1 MKSYLLAV
9 SGAIILSAVIS
20 ILVSDGKM
28 GTFIKGMARLFVFS
42 VLLVPLLS
50 MFGEKKIVLTAS
62 EITSDEG
69 YLVYCAEKLSKQ
81 DEEEIATY
89 LVEEFSLTVQIR
101 VERGTESGFP
111 RKKIM
116 IKLFENGIYGQEEHI
131 DILSRIQAQIQE
143 EYGCL
148 TEVVWQE
155 RE

>member
-1 MKSYLLAV
+1 MKAYLLAV

-20 ILVSDGKM
+20 IIVSDGKM
-28 GTFIKGMARLFVFS
+28 GKFIKGMTRLFVFS

-50 MFGEKKIVLTAS
+50 LFGEKKIVLTAS

-69 YLVYCAEKLSKQ
+69 YLAYCAEKLSKR

-89 LVEEFSLTVQIR
+89 LVEEYSLVVQVN
-101 VERGTESGFP
+101 VERGTEDGFP

-116 IKLFENGIYGQEEHI
+116 IKLFGNGIYEQDEHI
-131 DILSRIQAQIQE
+131 DILSRIQEQIQD

>member
-1 MKSYLLAV
+1 MKAYLLAI

-28 GTFIKGMARLFVFS
+28 GKFIKGMTRLFVFS

-50 MFGEKKIVLTAS
+50 MFSEKKIVLTAS
-62 EITSDEG
+62 EIAADEG
-69 YLVYCAEKLSKQ
+69 YLAFCAEKLSKQ

-89 LVEEFSLTVQIR
+89 LVEEYSLAVQVK
-101 VERGTESGFP
+101 VERTIENGFP
-111 RKKIM
+111 RKKIV

-131 DILSRIQAQIQE
+131 DIVSRIQEQIQE
-143 EYGCL
+143 EYGCM